1 MDLGII
7 IIMAPTL
14 STSVA
19 QKQNLNLSLK
29 MWLPMLQSS
38 LQDLEKHLKNVAYEN
53 PFLEIKKPK
62 EFYNNFMPQGTS
74 GEFIES
80 LALYRESLNDKISG
94 QICAPNFPTP
104 NSQKVA
110 LEILCDINEE
120 GYFEGNIEEIANT
133 CNVFKEY
140 VESIRQRFSRLEPS
154 GIGAINLSESFLF
167 QLDACD
173 KKIDDE
179 LYNFI
184 KKIIKDIAHLDKYAG
199 HHRFEDAKNIIK
211 YFNNP
216 PAIDYINTNIQI
228 IPDFYVEIGEDI
240 NVKINHAYYP
250 DIEVKDPFTSKNQTI
265 KDKLKEARDLVNL
278 LNLRKSTL
286 YKIVLLIVEKQI
298 GFFVGGELKPFS
310 MQELAKELGFAEST
324 ISRAVANKYIECS
337 LGIFPLKHFFTN
349 AVNNKDLSSS
359 QIKSYIKS
367 LVEYEDKETPLTDQH
382 ILEMVYEKFDL
393 KMVRRTI
400 TKYRKMLNIPSS
412 KERKKLYKVENL

>member
-1 MDLGII
+1 
-7 IIMAPTL
+7 MAPTL

-38 LQDLEKHLKNVAYEN
+38 LQDLEKHLTNVSYEN

-80 LALYRESLNDKISG
+80 LALYDESLHDKISE

-110 LEILCDINEE
+110 MEILCDINED
-120 GYFEGNIEEIANT
+120 GYFDGDIEKIAVT
-133 CNVFKEY
+133 CGVYKEY
-140 VESIRQRFSRLEPS
+140 VESIRQRFSRLEPAGVGS
-154 GIGAINLSESFLF
+154 MNLSESFEF

-173 KKIDDE
+173 KDIDDE

-184 KKIIKDIAHLDKYAG
+184 KKVIKDIAHLDKYAA
-199 HHRFEDAKNIIK
+199 HHRFDDVKDVIK

-216 PAIDYINTNIQI
+216 PAINYINTNTQV
-228 IPDFYVEIGEDI
+228 IPDFYVDIGEDI

-250 DIEVKDPFTSKNQTI
+250 DIEVKDPFSSKNQSI

-298 GFFVGGELKPFS
+298 SFFVGGELKPFS
-310 MQELAKELGFAEST
+310 MQELAGELGFAEST
-324 ISRAVANKYIECS
+324 ISRAVANKHIECN
-337 LGIFPLKHFFTN
+337 LGVFPLKHFFTN
-349 AVNNKDLSSS
+349 AVNDKDLSSS

-367 LVEYEDKETPLTDQH
+367 LVEYEDRETPLTDQH
-382 ILEMVYEKFDL
+382 ILEMIYEKFDL

-400 TKYRKMLNIPSS
+400 TKYRKMLSIPSS

>member
-1 MDLGII
+1 
-7 IIMAPTL
+7 MAPTL

-29 MWLPMLQSS
+29 MWLPMLQTS
-38 LQDLEKHLKNVAYEN
+38 LQDLEKHLKNVSYEN

-80 LALYRESLNDKISG
+80 LALYSESLNDKISE

-104 NSQKVA
+104 NSEKVA
-110 LEILCDINEE
+110 MEILCDINEE
-120 GYFEGNIEEIANT
+120 GYFEGDIAKIAET
-133 CNVFKEY
+133 CNVYKEY
-140 VESIRQRFSRLEPS
+140 VESIRQRFSRLEPA
-154 GIGAINLSESFLF
+154 GVGAIDLSESFLF

-173 KKIDDE
+173 KEIDDE

-184 KKIIKDIAHLDKYAG
+184 KKIIKDIAHLDKYAT

-216 PAIDYINTNIQI
+216 PAINYINTNVQI
-228 IPDFYVEIGEDI
+228 IPDFYVDIGEDI
-240 NVKINHAYYP
+240 NVRINHAYYP
-250 DIEVKDPFTSKNQTI
+250 DIEVKDPFSSKNETI
-265 KDKLKEARDLVNL
+265 REKLKEARDLVNL

-324 ISRAVANKYIECS
+324 ISRAVANKYIECT
-337 LGIFPLKHFFTN
+337 LGVYPLKHFFTN
-349 AVNNKDLSSS
+349 AVNDKDLSSS

-367 LVEYEDKETPLTDQH
+367 LVEYENKENPLTDQD
-382 ILEMVYEKFDL
+382 ILEMIFEKFDL

-400 TKYRKMLNIPSS
+400 TKYRKMLDIPSS
-412 KERKKLYKVENL
+412 KERKKLYKVESL

>member
-1 MDLGII
+1 
-7 IIMAPTL
+7 MAPTL
-14 STSVA
+14 TTSVA

-29 MWLPMLQSS
+29 LWLPMLQSS
-38 LQDLEKHLKNVAYEN
+38 LQDLEKHLKNVSYEN

-80 LALYRESLNDKISG
+80 MAFYSESLNDVLTD
-94 QICAPNFPTP
+94 QICPPNFPTP

-110 LEILCDINEE
+110 FEILCDINEE
-120 GYFEGNIEEIANT
+120 GYFDGNIEEIANT
-133 CNVFKEY
+133 CGVYKEY
-140 VESIRQRFSRLEPS
+140 VESIRQRFSMLEPS
-154 GIGAINLSESFLF
+154 GVGALDLAESFLF

-184 KKIIKDIAHLDKYAG
+184 KKIIKDIAHLDKYAA
-199 HHRFEDAKNIIK
+199 HHRFEDAKDIIK

-216 PAIDYINTNIQI
+216 PAIDYINTNIQV
-228 IPDFYVEIGEDI
+228 IPDFFVEIGEDI
-240 NVKINHAYYP
+240 NIKINNAYYP
-250 DIEVKDPFTSKNQTI
+250 DIEVKDPFSSKNESI
-265 KDKLKEARDLVNL
+265 KEKLKEARDLVNL

-298 GFFVGGELKPFS
+298 SFFVGGELKPFS
-310 MQELAKELGFAEST
+310 MQELAAELGFAEST
-324 ISRAVANKYIECS
+324 ISRAVANKYIECN

-359 QIKSYIKS
+359 QIKSYIKI
-367 LVEYEDKETPLTDQH
+367 LVEYENREEPLTDQDLLDS
-382 ILEMVYEKFDL
+382 IQEKFSL

-400 TKYRKMLNIPSS
+400 TKYRKMLDIPSS

>member
-1 MDLGII
+1 
-7 IIMAPTL
+7 MAPTL
-14 STSVA
+14 SPSVA

-29 MWLPMLQSS
+29 MWLPMLQTS
-38 LQDLEKHLKNVAYEN
+38 LQDLEKHLKNVSYEN

-80 LALYRESLNDKISG
+80 LALYDESLYDKLSE

-120 GYFEGNIEEIANT
+120 GYFDGDIEKIAIT
-133 CNVFKEY
+133 CNVYKEY
-140 VESIRQRFSRLEPS
+140 VESIRQRFSRLEPA
-154 GIGAINLSESFLF
+154 GVGAIDLSESFLF

-184 KKIIKDIAHLDKYAG
+184 KKIIKDIAHLDKYAA
-199 HHRFEDAKNIIK
+199 HHRFEDAKSIIK

-216 PAIDYINTNIQI
+216 PAIDFINTNIQI
-228 IPDFYVEIGEDI
+228 IPDFYVDIGEDI
-240 NVKINHAYYP
+240 NVRINHAYYP
-250 DIEVKDPFTSKNQTI
+250 DIEVKDPFSSKNETI
-265 KDKLKEARDLVNL
+265 KEKLKEARDLVNL

-298 GFFVGGELKPFS
+298 GFFVGGELRPYS

-324 ISRAVANKYIECS
+324 ISRAVANKYIECT
-337 LGIFPLKHFFTN
+337 LGVFPLKHFFTN
-349 AVNNKDLSSS
+349 AVNDKDLSSS

-367 LVEYEDKETPLTDQH
+367 LVDYENKENPLTDQD
-382 ILEMVYEKFDL
+382 ILDMIFEKFDL
-393 KMVRRTI
+393 QMVRRTI
-400 TKYRKMLNIPSS
+400 TKYRKMLDIPSS

>member
-1 MDLGII
+1 
-7 IIMAPTL
+7 
-14 STSVA
+14 
-19 QKQNLNLSLK
+19 
-29 MWLPMLQSS
+29 MLQSS
-38 LQDLEKHLKNVAYEN
+38 LQDLEKHLKNVSYEN

-80 LALYRESLNDKISG
+80 LALYKESLNDKMHE

-110 LEILCDINEE
+110 LEILCDINEY
-120 GYFEGNIEEIANT
+120 GYFDGDIDKIAIT
-133 CNVFKEY
+133 CNVYKEY
-140 VESIRQRFSRLEPS
+140 VESIRQRFSKLEPS
-154 GIGAINLSESFLF
+154 GVGSIDLSESFLF

-179 LYNFI
+179 LYSFI
-184 KKIIKDIAHLDKYAG
+184 KKIIKDIAHLDKYAT
-199 HHRFEDAKNIIK
+199 HHRFEDAKDIIK

-216 PAIDYINTNIQI
+216 PAVNYINTNVQI
-228 IPDFYVEIGEDI
+228 IPDFFVDIGEDI
-240 NVKINHAYYP
+240 NIKINHAYYP
-250 DIEVKDPFTSKNQTI
+250 DIEVKDPFSSKNDGI
-265 KDKLKEARDLVNL
+265 KEKLKEARDLVNL

-298 GFFVGGELKPFS
+298 SFFVGGELKPFS
-310 MQELAKELGFAEST
+310 MQELAAELGFAEST
-324 ISRAVANKYIECS
+324 ISRAVANKHIDCS
-337 LGIFPLKHFFTN
+337 LGVFPLKYFFTN
-349 AVNNKDLSSS
+349 AVNDKDLSSS

-367 LVEYEDKETPLTDQH
+367 LVEYENREKPLTDQH
-382 ILEMVYEKFDL
+382 ILDMIHEKFSL

-400 TKYRKMLNIPSS
+400 TKYRKMLDIPSS

>member
-1 MDLGII
+1 
-7 IIMAPTL
+7 MAPTL

-29 MWLPMLQSS
+29 LWLPMLQSS
-38 LQDLEKHLKNVAYEN
+38 LQDLEKHLKNVSYEN

-80 LALYRESLNDKISG
+80 LALYKESLNDKIHE

-110 LEILCDINEE
+110 LEILCDINEH
-120 GYFEGNIEEIANT
+120 GYFDGDINKIAHT
-133 CNVFKEY
+133 CGVYKEY

-154 GIGAINLSESFLF
+154 GIASINLSESFLF

-179 LYNFI
+179 LYSFI
-184 KKIIKDIAHLDKYAG
+184 KKIIKDIAHLDKYAT
-199 HHRFEDAKNIIK
+199 HHRFEDAKDVIK

-216 PAIDYINTNIQI
+216 PAVNYINTNIQV
-228 IPDFYVEIGEDI
+228 IPDFFVDIGEDI
-240 NVKINHAYYP
+240 NIRINHAYYP
-250 DIEVKDPFTSKNQTI
+250 DIEVKDPFSSKNNGI
-265 KDKLKEARDLVNL
+265 KEKLKEARDLVNL

-298 GFFVGGELKPFS
+298 SFFVGGELRPFS
-310 MQELAKELGFAEST
+310 MQELAGELGFAEST
-324 ISRAVANKYIECS
+324 ISRAVANKHIECS
-337 LGIFPLKHFFTN
+337 LGVFPLKHFFTN
-349 AVNNKDLSSS
+349 AVNNQDLSSS

-367 LVEYEDKETPLTDQH
+367 LVEYENREKPLTDQH
-382 ILEMVYEKFDL
+382 ILDMIHEKFSL

-400 TKYRKMLNIPSS
+400 TKYRKMLEIPSS